1 MNRGARGS
9 LLEAFA
15 VAAEHLDVGEQM
27 MRERDGL
34 RALQMRIAGHD
45 RREVAPREANQRG
58 AKFGDQRD
66 HGGQLV
72 AQIQPQVERD
82 LIVARTPGVQLAP
95 GLADQRDQPALDRE
109 VDVFIGNVEFE
120 QAPLDLIF
128 DTLESA
134 DDRTHF
140 AGLEQ
145 ADFREHL
152 RMRDRSANIVPK
164 KPPVKRQRRRE

>member
-1 MNRGARGS
+1 MI
-9 LLEAFA
+9 
-15 VAAEHLDVGEQM
+15 VVD
-27 MRERDGL
+27 
-34 RALQMRIAGHD
+34 
-45 RREVAPREANQRG
+45 VAPREPNQRG

-66 HGGQLV
+66 HAGQLV

-82 LIVARTPGVQLAP
+82 LIVARTPGMQLAP
-95 GLADQRDQPALDRE
+95 GLANQRDQPALDRE
-109 VDVFIGNVEFE
+109 MDVFIGNVEFE
-120 QAPLDLIF
+120 DAALDLIF

-145 ADFREHL
+145 ADLREHL

-164 KPPVKRQRRRE
+164 KPPVERQRRGECFDLGQTAARKSSANEILVLATHFHCWKDEAARSERFN